1 MQPIFRYHLTNK
13 NYSAISACHELL
25 TVQNHSK
32 FIVCERMLKDLLLF
46 CYIFEVSCE
55 ILNASGLRREFDKY
69 PNLSSACDII
79 LKHGIERKT
88 PVVNVITDG
97 FADSHRIND
106 FRSDLLVKFSENF
119 ESVLRLE
126 ASTKISV
133 LANRKRRC
141 NFIIID
147 DYKNFLDI
155 FPTISSENFKPNGIF
170 FIIILS
176 GKIPEI
182 AKMFQLMWKRQFFNV
197 FVAYMSSDD
206 SVSLESFDPFVPG
219 SCNSSVPILINTF
232 VNGMFTNRLEF
243 FGRNMRN
250 LNRCPLRVAFINTYE
265 PYTLVREN
273 PKSIADFSGEAI
285 QILRRLSASLN
296 FSIEIAFL
304 GPFGNIFPNG
314 SSDCALGALINKNA
328 DFSISNWWLIAHRL
342 EFLDGTYPYTCEQI
356 VFTLPA
362 GRELTSLERLVYPFG
377 FQLWILIFFVPP
389 DGIHSHIF
397 HQPAVNESSAIC
409 LWRQSKT
416 SLLEHV
422 HNFRR
427 WLAAPAAEAKLFEV
441 SAHEVPSVFTDF
453 ARRLP
458 SIEFPVSPVE
468 RAS

>member
-1 MQPIFRYHLTNK
+1 
-13 NYSAISACHELL
+13 
-25 TVQNHSK
+25 
-32 FIVCERMLKDLLLF
+32 MLKDLLLF

-55 ILNASGLRREFDKY
+55 ILIASGLRKEFDKY
-69 PNLSSACDII
+69 SNLSSACNII

-88 PVVNVITDG
+88 PVVNVVTDG
-97 FADSHRIND
+97 FADNHQIND

-155 FPTISSENFKPNGIF
+155 FPNISSENFKPNGIF

-197 FVAYMSSDD
+197 FVAYISSDG
-206 SVSLESFDPFVPG
+206 SVNLESFDPFVPG
-219 SCNSSVPILINTF
+219 SCNSSVPILINRF

-314 SSDCALGALINKNA
+314 SSDGALGALINKNA

-377 FQLWILIFFVPP
+377 YQLWILIFLCFLTGFTV
-389 DGIHSHIF
+389 IF
-397 HQPAVNESSAIC
+397 FIN
-409 LWRQSKT
+409 RQSTKVQRFVYGAKVRHPYWNMFTIFVGGLQLQLPKRNFSRFLLMKFLLSSLILRAVYQASSFRFLQSNAHRDKIKT
-416 SLLEHV
+416 ISDLIENDYSFYVVSGLDDQ
-422 HNFRR
+422 FKGTR
-427 WLAAPAAEAKLFEV
+427 AK
-441 SAHEVPSVFTDF
+441 
-453 ARRLP
+453 
-458 SIEFPVSPVE
+458 
-468 RAS
+468 